1 MTDAEK
7 EKLREGF
14 QKLVENQ
21 TEEII
26 ENVWTHED
34 MLEIAKKIMKR
45 MGWDESKLY

>member
-14 QKLVENQ
+14 QKPVENQ
-21 TEEII
+21 TEEKI

>member
-1 MTDAEK
+1 VTDAEK

-14 QKLVENQ
+14 QKSVENQ
-21 TEEII
+21 TQEKI
-26 ENVWTHED
+26 ENVWSHED

>member
-14 QKLVENQ
+14 QKPVETK
-21 TEEII
+21 TEEKI

>member
-1 MTDAEK
+1 MTDDEK

-14 QKLVENQ
+14 RKPTENQ
-21 TEEII
+21 TDEKI

-45 MGWDESKLY
+45 MGWDESNLY